1 MGKLKAIVPFF
12 LAVVLA
18 LVVSTVIYRWV
29 QKKSAGPAMPTMLT
43 EDKVDVALAAIDL
56 PWGTKLTAEVI
67 KAVPVAKQYLPAGCY
82 TSAAALEGRVL
93 VAPLKQYEPIIESK
107 LAPTS
112 ITMGGVGAVVTPG
125 KRAIAVAGDK
135 VLGLSGLIQP
145 GNRVDVLVSLKSS
158 EKDKD
163 HVTKVVLEDIL
174 VLASGTQIQDSA
186 DGKPA
191 PVDVFTLEVTPEEA
205 ERLSLAATLAAATQG
220 KLHFA
225 LRNITDKEVVYT
237 TGATIADTLDAYRP
251 RVQLVKQPLVS
262 SPGEAKEQPR
272 RAFEVQTIKGS
283 KVGKEVF

>member
-1 MGKLKAIVPFF
+1 
-12 LAVVLA
+12 
-18 LVVSTVIYRWV
+18 
-29 QKKSAGPAMPTMLT
+29 MLT
-43 EDKVDVALAAIDL
+43 EDKVDVALAVIDL
-56 PWGTKLTAEVI
+56 PWGTKLTAEMI
-67 KAVPVAKQYLPAGCY
+67 KAVPMAKQYLPAGCY

-93 VAPLKQYEPIIESK
+93 VAPLKQNEPIIESK

-112 ITMGGVGAVVTPG
+112 VTTGGVGAVVTPG

-135 VLGLSGLIQP
+135 VLGLAGFIQP
-145 GNRVDVLVSLKSS
+145 GNRVDVLASLKIS

-174 VLASGTQIQDSA
+174 VLASGTQIQNTA

-191 PVDVFTLEVTPEEA
+191 PVDVFTLEVTPEEG
-205 ERLSLAATLAAATQG
+205 ERLSLAATQG

-225 LRNITDKEVVYT
+225 LRNIMDKEVVYT
-237 TGATIADTLDAYRP
+237 MGATIADTLDAYRP
-251 RVQLVKQPLVS
+251 RVQLVKQPVVS

>member
-1 MGKLKAIVPFF
+1 MGKMKAIVPFF

-18 LVVSTVIYRWV
+18 LVVSTVIYRWL
-29 QKKSAGPAMPTMLT
+29 QKKTAVTLPGVVT
-43 EDKVDVALAAIDL
+43 EDKTDVALAAIDL

-135 VLGLSGLIQP
+135 VLGLSGFIQP
-145 GNRVDVLVSLKSS
+145 GNRVDVLASLKIS

-174 VLASGTQIQDSA
+174 VLASGTQIQNTA

-191 PVDVFTLEVTPEEA
+191 PVDVFTLEVTPEEG
-205 ERLSLAATLAAATQG
+205 ERLSLAATQG

-237 TGATIADTLDAYRP
+237 MGATIADTLDAYRP
-251 RVQLVKQPLVS
+251 RVQLVKQPVVS

-283 KVGKEVF
+283 MVGKEVF

>member
-29 QKKSAGPAMPTMLT
+29 QKKSAVPAMPTMLT

-135 VLGLSGLIQP
+135 VLGLAGLIQP
-145 GNRVDVLVSLKSS
+145 GNRVDVLASLKIS
-158 EKDKD
+158 EKDMD

-174 VLASGTQIQDSA
+174 VLASGTQIQNTA

-191 PVDVFTLEVTPEEA
+191 PVDVFTLEVTPEEG
-205 ERLSLAATLAAATQG
+205 ERLSLAATQG

-237 TGATIADTLDAYRP
+237 MGATIADTLDAYRP
-251 RVQLVKQPLVS
+251 RVQLVKQPVVS